1 MKRTAFN
8 IKFLSISSVVLI
20 TVTVFLWFYQGD
32 IESVVVEKIHI
43 TNNHPLIFFLATVT
57 IFLFL
62 ILVATHF
69 DSKKLS
75 QTNKKLQILN
85 QSFLQAEKLASL
97 AHWNYNCKT
106 REFYFTENLKIL
118 LGIQLH
124 DFKPS
129 IKSFMRLIHHDD
141 QREVWTAFKDTI
153 RYSKPFNIIHR
164 IISQDGHVKYIK
176 TVGELILDSQRN
188 RYLICI
194 SMDITEMTLKNRILE
209 SKNRK
214 LEIFNSD
221 LASFN
226 YVASHD
232 LQAPLRKIQMFISRI
247 NESDA
252 NNLTPNAREYISRIH
267 AAAGYM
273 QLMINDLLMFSR
285 TNAASKKFEKT
296 DLNEVLNNVINEL
309 NEIIECKRVKF
320 RYDTLPIIEGIP
332 YQLHQLFFHLISNS
346 IKFSN
351 PEIIP
356 EINIVSQEIG
366 RKDEITDTVTKVI
379 KIDIIDN
386 GIGFDKQYSEKI
398 FNLLFRLHDRDK
410 YQGNGLG
417 LAICKKVMENHNGS
431 IEAFSNEAGSI
442 FSLYFPLNCQDQLS
456 KQS

>member
-1 MKRTAFN
+1 MKRTAFI
-8 IKFLSISSVVLI
+8 IKLLSIISVVL
-20 TVTVFLWFYQGD
+20 VTGIVFLLVYQGD
-32 IESVVVEKIHI
+32 IERVVVEKFHI

-62 ILVATHF
+62 ILVATYF
-69 DSKKLS
+69 DGKKLS

-97 AHWNYNCKT
+97 AHWNYHCET
-106 REFYFTENLKIL
+106 HEFYSTENLKIL
-118 LGIQLH
+118 LGIELH

-129 IKSFMRLIHHDD
+129 IRTFMGLIHHDD
-141 QREVWTAFKDTI
+141 QKEVWTAFKDTI
-153 RYSKPFNIIHR
+153 RYLKPLNIIHR
-164 IISQDGHVKYIK
+164 IVSQGGHVKYIK
-176 TVGELILDSQRN
+176 TVGELILDSHGD

-194 SMDITEMTLKNRILE
+194 SMDITEMTLKNRLLE
-209 SKNRK
+209 SKNQK
-214 LEIFNSD
+214 LELFISD

-252 NNLTPNAREYISRIH
+252 NNLTLNGREYINRIH
-267 AAAGYM
+267 SAASYM
-273 QLMINDLLMFSR
+273 QLLINDLLLFSR
-285 TNAASKKFEKT
+285 INASSKKFEMT

-320 RYDTLPIIEGIP
+320 HSDTLPIIEGIA
-332 YQLHQLFFHLISNS
+332 YQIHQLFFHLISNS

-356 EINIVSQEIG
+356 EINIVCQEIE
-366 RKDEITDTVTKVI
+366 RKDEITDAVNKII

-398 FNLLFRLHDRDK
+398 FNLLFRLHDREK

-431 IEAFSNEAGSI
+431 IEALSNEAGSI
-442 FSLYFPLNCQDQLS
+442 FTLYFPLNCQEIHS
-456 KQS
+456 